1 MPYLGVRA
9 GSVIVIYPGDDDDDD
24 VWESPSFLESRG
36 EMYDSEDDDKDDDEE
51 CASSGPG
58 GSKPKQPAPHSKK
71 PSFRKP
77 AAQRGGWKKVRDA
90 ADFEEGNWLLFRRN
104 AVQETSRNW
113 VFKYSKTLRNGSKTA
128 VYKCGDDNCD
138 AELKVTEGCAPDKG
152 IIEQKGDHEGQV
164 ARWEGMG
171 VGGEF
176 HAEVVASLAGGGPSY
191 VLELLVEKYGPGGTH
206 DDKAK
211 YTRIPDLEKIASLAK
226 YRGPSAV
233 SEIDNM
239 ASVRAHVHGKMLT
252 TKEEFDALTEC
263 VVQNANEFKRARA

>member
-90 ADFEEGNWLLFRRN
+90 ADFEEETWLLFRRN
-104 AVQETSRNW
+104 AVHETSRNW

-138 AELKVTEGCAPDKG
+138 AELKVTREA
-152 IIEQKGDHEGQV
+152 
-164 ARWEGMG
+164 
-171 VGGEF
+171 
-176 HAEVVASLAGGGPSY
+176 
-191 VLELLVEKYGPGGTH
+191 
-206 DDKAK
+206 
-211 YTRIPDLEKIASLAK
+211 
-226 YRGPSAV
+226 PSAV
-233 SEIDNM
+233 GE
-239 ASVRAHVHGKMLT
+239 ASSQPPRGVCCLLLMNSPLAIHKTNNPPLVCYQTTGGLLSDHRGFVIRPPGVCFQPAENKPALGFVVRPQMVCFQL
-252 TKEEFDALTEC
+252 
-263 VVQNANEFKRARA
+263 

>member
-90 ADFEEGNWLLFRRN
+90 ADFEEENWLLFRRN

-152 IIEQKGDHEGQV
+152 IIEQKD
-164 ARWEGMG
+164 A
-171 VGGEF
+171 
-176 HAEVVASLAGGGPSY
+176 ASAPAF
-191 VLELLVEKYGPGGTH
+191 
-206 DDKAK
+206 DAA
-211 YTRIPDLEKIASLAK
+211 PDA
-226 YRGPSAV
+226 SAV
-233 SEIDNM
+233 AAPVDAARSTI
-239 ASVRAHVHGKMLT
+239 T
-252 TKEEFDALTEC
+252 TPA
-263 VVQNANEFKRARA
+263 RARCALARCARALARCVQPEAPERHHLRWGGHQANHPVACAVCF